1 LVAAVP
7 PTGERL
13 IGAVSCTTIIVI
25 KTRRIDMLFAAGI
38 FATDYAMRPDDLAR
52 ELEARGFESLW
63 LPEHT
68 HIPENRR
75 TPYPAGGDLP
85 KEYWHTHDPFV
96 ALTAA
101 AMVTSKLRIATGI
114 CLIIERDPITTAKE
128 IASLDMLS
136 GGRFIFGIGG
146 GWNAEEMENH
156 GTEFKSRFK
165 RLREQVLAMK
175 EIWTKD
181 EAEYHGKHVSFDK
194 IWSYPKPVQKPYPPI
209 LMGGVGPHARQ
220 RAAEFD
226 GHWLP
231 LATREPIADGI
242 ADLKARAEKVGRDPA
257 TVTVSL
263 FGARPDEARL
273 AALREAGVARAI
285 FALPPTGRDT
295 VLPLV
300 DQYASLIQKLA

>member
-1 LVAAVP
+1 
-7 PTGERL
+7 
-13 IGAVSCTTIIVI
+13 
-25 KTRRIDMLFAAGI
+25 ML
-38 FATDYAMRPDDLAR
+38 
-52 ELEARGFESLW
+52 
-63 LPEHT
+63 
-68 HIPENRR
+68 
-75 TPYPAGGDLP
+75 
-85 KEYWHTHDPFV
+85 
-96 ALTAA
+96 
-101 AMVTSKLRIATGI
+101 
-114 CLIIERDPITTAKE
+114 AKE
-128 IASLDMLS
+128 VASLDWIS
-136 GGRFIFGIGG
+136 RGRLLFGIGG
-146 GWNAEEMENH
+146 GWNAEEMEHH
-156 GTEFKSRFK
+156 GTVFADRWKV
-165 RLREQVLAMK
+165 LRERIAAMK

-285 FALPPTGRDT
+285 FALPPASRDT

-300 DQYASLIQKLA
+300 DQYASLIKKLG